1 MKHTTCYL
9 SVMALISFYFLTGC
23 EKKESEPEPTASFTP
38 SKTAAEVGENITFTN
53 NSLNATTYE
62 WDFDDG
68 TTSTAENPTHAFSES
83 GIFTVEL
90 TAKGAG
96 GTHSTTKDISIEDP
110 EPVADFTPSKTSAYV
125 GETITFTN
133 QSLNASTYA
142 WDFGDGGSSTIQ
154 NPTHVYNTAGTF
166 TVVLT
171 ATGPGG
177 ENSTSKNITIT
188 HAPPVAGFTMSHTT
202 AEAGTLISFTNTSVN
217 ATSYYWDFGDG
228 GTSTSANPTHT
239 YISAGDYTITLEA
252 EGPGGLDDESKS
264 ITITAK
270 QENLILPGDRAG
282 IFILGD
288 NMGVHDAKLPPQS
301 KQHIYIGLGNGS
313 YLHWYRY
320 LTTGIGFWVVNNS
333 PNLYLSDIPDDIMC
347 EQPFNGITDKGIKWG
362 STFTQVVAA
371 YGPPNSISS
380 SYGTHYYDDLGIV
393 FYANTAKTNVEDI
406 SVVVPSS
413 KKSTRSINLS
423 EIERLL
429 HNGGF
434 VKGSTEIHK

>member
-1 MKHTTCYL
+1 MKKTLYYL
-9 SVMALISFYFLTGC
+9 SLLALMNIFLSTGC
-23 EKKESEPEPTASFTP
+23 KKEEADPPTADFSA
-38 SKTAAEVGENITFTN
+38 SKTTALVGENIQFTN
-53 NSLNATTYE
+53 ESINATSYE

-68 TTSTAENPTHAFSES
+68 ETSAQENPSHAFSEA
-83 GIFTVEL
+83 GTFNVEL
-90 TAKGAG
+90 TAKGEG
-96 GTHSTTKDISIEDP
+96 GTHSVSKSIVISEP
-110 EPVADFTPSKTSAYV
+110 EPVANFVMSKTSAYV

-133 QSLNASTYA
+133 QSSNASSYS
-142 WDFGDGGSSTIQ
+142 WSFGDGGMSTTE
-154 NPTHVYNTAGTF
+154 NPTHAYAGPGSF
-166 TVVLT
+166 TVTLT

-177 ENSTSKNITIT
+177 ENTTSKSITIT

-228 GTSTSANPTHT
+228 GTSTSVSPTHT
-239 YISAGDYTITLEA
+239 YTSAGDYTITLEA
-252 EGPGGLDDESKS
+252 EGPGGFDDESQS

-301 KQHIYIGLGNGS
+301 KQHIYASLGNGQ

-320 LTTGIGFWVVNNS
+320 LTTGIGFWVLNNS

-347 EQPFNGITDKGIKWG
+347 EQPFNGITDMGIKWG
-362 STFTQVVAA
+362 STFTEVVAA
-371 YGPPNSISS
+371 YGPPSSISS
-380 SYGTHYYDDLGIV
+380 SYGTHYYDDIGIV

-406 SVVVPSS
+406 SVVFPSA
-413 KKSTRSINLS
+413 KKSTRSINYS
-423 EIERLL
+423 EIERLM
-429 HNGGF
+429 HNGSF
-434 VKGSTEIHK
+434 VKGSTEIHP